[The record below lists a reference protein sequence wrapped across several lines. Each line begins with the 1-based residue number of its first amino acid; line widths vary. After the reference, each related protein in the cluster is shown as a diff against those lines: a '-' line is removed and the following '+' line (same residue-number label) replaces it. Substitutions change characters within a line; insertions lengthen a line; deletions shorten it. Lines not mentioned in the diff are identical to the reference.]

1 MWHARGRLGAAVGT
15 AAKWV
20 HLNSATQICGVPL
33 PAAARSRRADTIA
46 ASVVASVVAHDSLC
60 TLRAGSRSSPA
71 VHDALSTGMSASKS
85 KQSSLSVPRWSVGC
99 HVYRPSAACASR
111 SASTTRRRLTAPSSE
126 SHSRS
131 SEATKATSAAEHVCH
146 GDAPL
151 TAAARKSSSLPP
163 PVLPPGASKRLRFS
177 SCFSHACAINAG
189 SSLGTTVRSW
199 PRRNGYGFRRKA
211 PYRCDRGLGGRRRN
225 GYGFWRKAP

>member
-85 KQSSLSVPRWSVGC
+85 RQNSLSVLRWSVGC
-99 HVYRPSAACASR
+99 HACRPSAACASR
-111 SASTTRRRLTAPSSE
+111 SASTTRRRLTAPSTESHSRSSEATIAPLRRLPPKAIAVTAPSSKSHSRYGAFLRGHDRTDTAPSSE

-131 SEATKATSAAEHVCH
+131 SEATI
-146 GDAPL
+146 APL
-151 TAAARKSSSLPP
+151 CR
-163 PVLPPGASKRLRFS
+163 G
-177 SCFSHACAINAG
+177 SCQ
-189 SSLGTTVRSW
+189 R
-199 PRRNGYGFRRKA
+199 
-211 PYRCDRGLGGRRRN
+211 
-225 GYGFWRKAP
+225 